1 MPMRPAG
8 RRREGHSLLG
18 QSSQSTELKIRP
30 MLTRIGRISMQLQY
44 FRPCNV
50 ITSMKQQYALRKT
63 DRYGT
68 PISLRS

>member
-1 MPMRPAG
+1 
-8 RRREGHSLLG
+8 
-18 QSSQSTELKIRP
+18 LKIRP

-63 DRYGT
+63 DRNGT